1 MKNQEKSRYRI
12 YCDGACRGNPGDAAY
27 GFVIYDEDGAMISEG
42 KKKIGHATNNIAEYQ
57 GLIGALNEAV
67 KLDLKNVVVHMDSQL
82 IVRQMRGEYKIK
94 QPKLKV
100 LQKKARSLCERL
112 EGCSFIDISREQNKV
127 ADKLAN
133 IALDF

>member
-27 GFVIYDEDGAMISEG
+27 GFVIYDEDGAIIGEG